1 MNDQDQN
8 YKFYPILKTFSQVDI
23 AMIKSMLEG
32 NVEFYFKDEHF
43 MSIRPML
50 EPTELM
56 VRDDYVDEVKELLS
70 DFELNYM
77 AVSIKDDKD
86 EEEDDENFEDDE
98 LYEDDI

>member
-1 MNDQDQN
+1 MNNKNQN

-23 AMIKSMLEG
+23 AMIKSLLDG
-32 NVEFYFKDEHF
+32 NVEYYFKDEHF

-56 VRDDYVDEVKELLS
+56 VREDYVDEVKELLA

-77 AVSIKDDKD
+77 AVSMKDD
-86 EEEDDENFEDDE
+86 EEEDDLEDDDFDEDDE
-98 LYEDDI
+98 FNL

>member
-1 MNDQDQN
+1 MNDKDQN

-23 AMIKSMLEG
+23 AMIKSLLDG
-32 NVEFYFKDEHF
+32 NVEYYFKDEHF

-56 VRDDYVDEVKELLS
+56 VREDYVDEVKELLN

-77 AVSIKDDKD
+77 AVSLKND
-86 EEEDDENFEDDE
+86 EEEDDLEDEDDVFD
-98 LYEDDI
+98 EDE